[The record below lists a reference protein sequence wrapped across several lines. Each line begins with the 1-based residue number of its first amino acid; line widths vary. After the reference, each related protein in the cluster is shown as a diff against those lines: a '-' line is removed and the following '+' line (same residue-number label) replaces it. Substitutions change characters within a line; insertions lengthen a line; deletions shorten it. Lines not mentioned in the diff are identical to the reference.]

1 MIIETA
7 AIKMHAGHQQQQRTE
22 RKESLTTW
30 NNRAELNRNPRPEPS
45 IADKFQLSDAAKASA
60 TQKSELDLEAELGIG
75 DSLNMLIIR
84 RMVKEITGQ
93 DLQLF
98 SPKELQDSVDEVSIQ
113 QPLQPPVQQVSQM
126 TSGPGLLYEQS
137 MSFFESEATSFSAE
151 GIINTKDGQSL
162 SFSVSLS
169 MDRSFYVETN
179 TRLQIGEQPKVD
191 PLVINFDGNAAE
203 LGTTTFQFDIDANG
217 SLDQIA
223 ILKSNSGMLALDKNQ
238 DGQVNDGAE
247 LFGAKTGDGF
257 SELAV
262 YDEDQN
268 HFIDEADSIYQ
279 KLRIWQ
285 RHADGSQ
292 QLIGL
297 GEKNIGAIYLGHVTT
312 PFQLKAE
319 ADNQSLGEIA
329 STGIYLQE
337 SGAVGT
343 VQQINFTV

>member
-1 MIIETA
+1 MIVENAKIQ
-7 AIKMHAGHQQQQRTE
+7 MHAGHQQMQRTE
-22 RKESLTTW
+22 RKQTLTTW
-30 NNRAELNRNPRPEPS
+30 NNRPQVDSNILAQQNQL
-45 IADKFQLSDAAKASA
+45 DKLHLSNAAKSSA
-60 TQKSELDLEAELGIG
+60 TQSSQLDLEQELEIS

-93 DLQLF
+93 ELQMF
-98 SPKELQDSVDEVSIQ
+98 SPKDLQGSVDEVSIQ
-113 QPLQPPVQQVSQM
+113 PPSQSPVQQVSS
-126 TSGPGLLYEQS
+126 TNSGSGLIYDQS
-137 MSFFESEATSFSAE
+137 MSFFESESSSFSAE

-169 MDRSFYVETN
+169 MSRSFYLETS
-179 TRLQIGEQPKVD
+179 TRLQMGEQPKVD

-203 LGTTTFQFDIDANG
+203 LSTNRFQFDIDANG

-223 ILKSNSGMLALDKNQ
+223 TLKSNSGMLALDKNQ
-238 DGQVNDGAE
+238 DGQVNDGSE
-247 LFGAKTGDGF
+247 LFGGKTGDGF

-297 GEKNIGAIYLGHVTT
+297 GEKNIGAIYLGHLTT

-319 ADNQSLGEIA
+319 SDNQSLGEVAI
-329 STGIYLQE
+329 SGIYLKE
-337 SGAVGT
+337 TGEIGT
-343 VQQINFTV
+343 IQQINFTV